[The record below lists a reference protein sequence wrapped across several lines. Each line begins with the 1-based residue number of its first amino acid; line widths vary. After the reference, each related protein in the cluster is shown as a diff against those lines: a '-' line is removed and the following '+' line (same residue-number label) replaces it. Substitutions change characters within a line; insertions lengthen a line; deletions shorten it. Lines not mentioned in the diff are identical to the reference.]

1 MVNHI
6 FNFEKYLQITAATF
20 QLKEEFFFSKK
31 QKSAYFSKCFYA
43 DFLYFIFGHH
53 TWSEKL

>member
-53 TWSEKL
+53 T